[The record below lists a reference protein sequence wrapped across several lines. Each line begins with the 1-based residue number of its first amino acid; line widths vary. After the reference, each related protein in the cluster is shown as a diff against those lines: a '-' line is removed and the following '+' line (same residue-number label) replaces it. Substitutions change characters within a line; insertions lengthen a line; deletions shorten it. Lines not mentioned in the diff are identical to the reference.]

1 MQQEDDLK
9 SQLPR
14 LQDISKNTYKNIS
27 RTSMNRIYSKILFAV
42 IIGFCT
48 VSCVKEKLETT
59 YKKQETQIDSY
70 LSKNNTARRDS
81 TIIAPDGSTRDTTW
95 TDTLSIIYNNGSARL
110 VKTKGEGPKLSKD
123 GAVSFYYAGYIF
135 KGSSVSASN
144 LFATNHQETAES
156 ANFILTDPDYSL
168 YEVNIKDAEMLEGLK
183 NGLIGVQAG
192 ETCEILFTA
201 KYGYGNRTFGIIP
214 ANSALLYKIWVIGVS
229 NE

>member
-1 MQQEDDLK
+1 MRNVSD
-9 SQLPR
+9 
-14 LQDISKNTYKNIS
+14 
-27 RTSMNRIYSKILFAV
+27 KIIFV
-42 IIGFCT
+42 ILLCLCAG
-48 VSCVKEKLETT
+48 SCVKEKLETT

-81 TIIAPDGSTRDTTW
+81 TIIAEDGSTRDTTW
-95 TDTLSIIYNNGSARL
+95 TDTLSIFYNNGSARL
-110 VKTKGEGPKLSKD
+110 VKTKGQGPELESD
-123 GAVSFYYAGYIF
+123 GAVSFYYAGYVF
-135 KGSSVSASN
+135 KGSSVTSSN

-156 ANFILTDPDYSL
+156 ANFKLTDPDYSL
-168 YEVNIKDAEMLEGLK
+168 YEVNIADTEMLEGLK

>member
-1 MQQEDDLK
+1 MK
-9 SQLPR
+9 MKI
-14 LQDISKNTYKNIS
+14 ISDKAI
-27 RTSMNRIYSKILFAV
+27 FAV
-42 IIGFCT
+42 ILCLFAG
-48 VSCVKEKLETT
+48 SCVKEKLETT

-81 TIIAPDGSTRDTTW
+81 TIIAEDGSTRDTTW
-95 TDTLSIIYNNGSARL
+95 TDTLSIVYNQGSARL
-110 VKTKGEGPKLSKD
+110 VKTKGQGPKLAED

-156 ANFILTDPDYSL
+156 ANFKLTDPDYSL
-168 YEVNIKDAEMLEGLK
+168 YEVNINDADMLEGLK
-183 NGLIGVQAG
+183 KGLIGVQAG

>member
-1 MQQEDDLK
+1 
-9 SQLPR
+9 
-14 LQDISKNTYKNIS
+14 
-27 RTSMNRIYSKILFAV
+27 MNRIYSKAIFAV
-42 IIGFCT
+42 IMCLCAG
-48 VSCVKEKLETT
+48 SCVKEKLETT

-81 TIIAPDGSTRDTTW
+81 TIVAEDGSTRDTTW
-95 TDTLSIIYNNGSARL
+95 TDTLSIIYNKGAARL
-110 VKTKGEGPKLSKD
+110 VKTKGKGPKLASN
-123 GAVSFYYAGYIF
+123 GAVSFYYAGYTF
-135 KGSSVSASN
+135 KGSNVSASN

-156 ANFILTDPDYSL
+156 ANFSLTDPDYSL
-168 YEVNIKDAEMLEGLK
+168 YEVNIQDTEMLEGLK